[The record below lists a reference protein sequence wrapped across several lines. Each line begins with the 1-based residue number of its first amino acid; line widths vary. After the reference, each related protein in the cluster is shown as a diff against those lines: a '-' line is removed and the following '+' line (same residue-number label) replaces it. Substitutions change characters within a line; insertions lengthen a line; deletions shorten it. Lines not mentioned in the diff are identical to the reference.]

1 MQLNDKIRQS
11 YIWIRRHPIF
21 GLIAFLSALFLFR
34 AIAILTDHTQKNVSF
49 VLFEMLLK
57 YFFWLSLIFVLTPIV
72 MALTIGLKG
81 IYQSF
86 AKTKLTIAASAI
98 WVFYSFLVLFLSY
111 IAIEAD
117 RIEARFPVTPLFKS
131 IYASEDYASAEGVWV
146 YQTQPLEVAYMEKK
160 MPSVDNH
167 IPMSVSIKC
176 IKTERSCHAIYIQTL
191 TGQQHLEERD
201 FQIESWSDSVVVFGQ
216 KTRCQ
221 DESYALDGK
230 RDTLNGKT
238 IYSHDLKSCPE
249 NKDLFEMVPYYS
261 QGVEVNWIGSLE
273 SGNDV
278 QQRYY
283 RDAYSP
289 LAKAFI
295 AAMGIFN

>member
-1 MQLNDKIRQS
+1 MQFNEIFRKS
-11 YIWIRRHPIF
+11 SVWIRRHPIF
-21 GLIAFLSALFLFR
+21 SLSALLSAVFSIR
-34 AIAILTDHTQKNVSF
+34 AILFLTNNSQNNGIF
-49 VLFEMLLK
+49 LLFEMLLK
-57 YFFWLSLIFVLTPIV
+57 YFFWLSLIFLLTPIV
-72 MALTIGLKG
+72 MALTIGLKE
-81 IYQSF
+81 IYRSF

-98 WVFYSFLVLFLSY
+98 WVFYSFLVLFVGY
-111 IAIEAD
+111 IAIESG
-117 RIEARFPVTPLFKS
+117 RVKARFPVTPLFKS
-131 IYASEDYASAEGVWV
+131 IYAAEDYASAKGVWV
-146 YQTQPLEVAYMEKK
+146 YQTQPLEDAYMAKK

-167 IPMSVSIKC
+167 IPKSVSIEC
-176 IKTERSCHAIYIQTL
+176 IKSERSCHAIYIITL
-191 TGQQHLEERD
+191 TGQQHIEERD

-249 NKDLFEMVPYYS
+249 NKDLFGMLPYYS
-261 QGVEVNWIGSLE
+261 RVAEVNWIGSLE

-278 QQRYY
+278 QQRYN

-289 LAKAFI
+289 LAKAFL
-295 AAMGIFN
+295 AAMN